1 MLDVMAAQ
9 FAGQLGRGLGDA
21 IGGGGGPFV
30 GGAATSAAYGTTLDG
45 AGWVVNM
52 GGTQI
57 ASASPTRTTTD
68 TVPREPMQAGVSGIA
83 ALLLVGVAVVMI
95 LRKRKG

>member
-1 MLDVMAAQ
+1 MLDMMAAQ

-21 IGGGGGPFV
+21 IGGGGPFI

-45 AGWVVNM
+45 AGWVVNL
-52 GGTQI
+52 GGTQV
-57 ASASPTRTTTD
+57 ASASPSRTTTD
-68 TVPREPMQAGVSGIA
+68 PVPREPMQAGVSGVA
-83 ALLLVGVAVVMI
+83 ALLLVGAAVVLF